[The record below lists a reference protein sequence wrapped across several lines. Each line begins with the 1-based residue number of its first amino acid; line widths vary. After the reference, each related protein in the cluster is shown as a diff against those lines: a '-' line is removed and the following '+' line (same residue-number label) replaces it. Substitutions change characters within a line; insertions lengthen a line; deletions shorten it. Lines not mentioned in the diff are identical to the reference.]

1 MKSLLA
7 SISLALA
14 CAAAQGAEPV
24 PVLDQPGFTQAQD
37 TPADTSVATTAA
49 APSPTAAAVPE
60 PGALP
65 MLAIGIFLVVLR
77 LSRKGRSD
85 TFK

>member
-7 SISLALA
+7 SLSLALA

-24 PVLDQPGFTQAQD
+24 PVLDQPGFTQAED
-37 TPADTSVATTAA
+37 TPAADTAA
-49 APSPTAAAVPE
+49 ASAAVAPSPAATVPE
-60 PGALP
+60 PGPLP
-65 MLAIGIFLVVLR
+65 MLAIGVVLVVLR
-77 LSRKGRSD
+77 LSRKGRND